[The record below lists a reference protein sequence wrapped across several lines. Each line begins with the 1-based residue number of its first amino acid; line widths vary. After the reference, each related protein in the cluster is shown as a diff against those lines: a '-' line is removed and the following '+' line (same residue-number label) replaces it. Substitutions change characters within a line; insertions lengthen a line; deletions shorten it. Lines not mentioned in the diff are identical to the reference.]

1 MSTTLTPEQERDL
14 RAWCDTTTEELLD
27 ALRAM
32 RKTPTAETARRVML
46 VSRTVG
52 RTASYLAVGQLPPRN
67 LTLPGVL

>member
-1 MSTTLTPEQERDL
+1 MAPLTPEQERDL
-14 RAWCDTTTEELLD
+14 RAWCDTKTEELLD

-32 RKTPTAETARRVML
+32 RASPTPEAARQVML

-67 LTLPGVL
+67 LNLPGV